1 MMVIFLGWPAPG
13 GAQEIAWRTYG
24 REQGL
29 DNLAVVAL
37 VQDSRGALWAGTE
50 GGLYRDR
57 GAGLERF
64 DADAGILDPQINAIH
79 EDATGRLWVAGASR
93 LYRRAGG
100 AEGDGF
106 VAVTHAGADIPSIEG
121 QRIAGTADG
130 DVLVASRGR
139 LLRARRGTDDDSWT
153 VTEMFDERT
162 IRERPALGAV
172 HAVFSSPALGT
183 WFGCGTG
190 ICQLAGREPQE
201 LGPREGL
208 PEDTWEAIFV
218 DRESR
223 MWVRGY
229 RHLRVL
235 EVGANL
241 FVARD
246 IPGQSGVAS
255 PMLGLAQDLGGAILT
270 RADRGVA
277 RWADGR
283 WTIFDA
289 GDGLPPYGVSALLAD
304 REGLLWLGTRGNG
317 ILRWV
322 GYGEW
327 ESWTDRQGLRS
338 TLVWDV
344 LRASPGRVLVANDD
358 ATMVIDQEKGT
369 LAPWPSETAAQKQV
383 NTLARAP
390 DGALWAASYSGEVTR
405 VDPESGARRLVA
417 TLPARPRLYIDGPG
431 RVWALTGDGI
441 YRIAGRAGAESA
453 SKVADPALPAGRY
466 SDATEC
472 PDGSLYVVSSQGLHR
487 LRADRWARVV
497 IDDPAAQRGLATI
510 ACSPGRTLWVGGAL
524 PGLAEIE
531 VGVAEQS
538 ADRARVRAWWSRPA
552 ISSER
557 ISFVRT
563 DARGW
568 LWVGTDRG
576 VDVFNGSR
584 WRHLSQAEGLVWDDT
599 SEGAFRADAD
609 GTVWI
614 GTSRGL
620 SRYLTPEALFEPP
633 ELEVRIESATVGASP
648 LALDADNAV
657 PWSRSALTVGYFS
670 TGFRFDR
677 SLRFRY
683 RLRGVDEGWQETAA
697 RSLRYPALPTGEFR
711 FDLQAFEPAT
721 GATSPMVSF
730 SLRVLEPWWRTVPF
744 FAACALAALG
754 VAFAV
759 YRLRTRALVR
769 ERRRLET
776 LVAERT
782 RELVSEKRELAEA
795 RDALVVRATR
805 DALTGLWNRATILD
819 RLTEEFARAQR
830 GDLPLALVVADLD
843 HFKSVNDMFGHQAG
857 DQVLRE
863 VARRL
868 SGRVRPDDLIG
879 RIGGEEL
886 LIILPGLGREAAAS
900 RLTLLH
906 RAISEVPVAYES
918 LAIPVTLSCG
928 VALYAADV
936 ASPQALV
943 RQADRALYRAKA
955 SGRNRIEFAWTRSQ
969 GNITSELDPGPAVT
983 PVVVN
988 AR

>member
-1 MMVIFLGWPAPG
+1 MSILLGRPTPG
-13 GAQEIAWRTYG
+13 DAQEIAWRTYG

-29 DNLAVVAL
+29 DNLALTAL

-57 GAGLERF
+57 GAGFARF
-64 DADAGILDPQINAIH
+64 GADAGILNPQIRAIH
-79 EDATGRLWVAGASR
+79 EDTTGRLWVAGASR

-100 AEGDGF
+100 AESDGF
-106 VAVTHAGADIPSIEG
+106 VAVPFAGADIPSTQG
-121 QRIAGTADG
+121 QGLAGTADG
-130 DVLVASRGR
+130 DLLIASRGR
-139 LLRARRGTDDDSWT
+139 LLRARRGPGDDSWT
-153 VTEMFDERT
+153 VSEMFDERT
-162 IRERPALGAV
+162 VRERPALRDV
-172 HAVFSSPALGT
+172 HAVFSSSAFGT

-190 ICQLAGREPQE
+190 ICQLAGREPVE

-218 DRESR
+218 NHESR

-235 EVGANL
+235 EAGANQ
-241 FVARD
+241 FAARE
-246 IPGQSGVAS
+246 IPGQSGVAT
-255 PMLGLAQDLGGAILT
+255 PMLGFVQDRGGAILT

-289 GDGLPPYGVSALLAD
+289 GDGLPPYGVSALLVN

-327 ESWTDRQGLRS
+327 EGWTDRQGLRS
-338 TLVWDV
+338 TLVWDA
-344 LRASPGRVLVANDD
+344 LRASPGHMLVANDD
-358 ATMVIDQEKGT
+358 ATMVIDQKKGT

-405 VDPESGARRLVA
+405 VDPAGGARKLVA
-417 TLPARPRLYIDGPG
+417 TVPARPRLYIDGRG
-431 RVWALTGDGI
+431 RVWALTGEGI
-441 YRIAGRAGAESA
+441 YKIEGRAGAESA
-453 SKVADPALPAGRY
+453 TKVTDPALPAERY

-472 PDGSLYVVSSQGLHR
+472 PDGSLYVVSSQGLYR
-487 LRADRWARVV
+487 LRADSWARVV

-510 ACSPGRTLWVGGAL
+510 ACSPDRKLWVGGTL
-524 PGLAEIE
+524 PGLAELD
-531 VGVAEQS
+531 VGGAEPT
-538 ADRARVRAWWSRPA
+538 ADRARVRTWWSRPA

-557 ISFVRT
+557 ISFVRV
-563 DARGW
+563 DPRGW

-584 WRHLSQAEGLVWDDT
+584 WRHLTPAEGLLWDDI
-599 SEGAFRADAD
+599 SEGAFRADTD

-620 SRYLTPEALFEPP
+620 SHHLRPEALFEPP
-633 ELEVRIESATVGASP
+633 KLEVRFESALVGGGP

-683 RLRGVDEGWQETAA
+683 RLRGIDEGWQETSS
-697 RSLRYPALPTGEFR
+697 RSLRYPALPTGDFR
-711 FDLQAFEPAT
+711 FELQAIEPAT
-721 GATSPMVSF
+721 GATSPMISF
-730 SLRVLEPWWRTVPF
+730 SLRVLPPWWQTVPF
-744 FAACALAALG
+744 FAACALAALAA
-754 VAFAV
+754 AFAM
-759 YRLRTRALVR
+759 YRLRTRVLVR

-782 RELVSEKRELAEA
+782 RELVTEKRELAEA

-830 GDLPLALVVADLD
+830 GELPLTVVLADLD
-843 HFKSVNDMFGHQAG
+843 HFKSVNDTFGHQAG

-868 SGRVRPDDLIG
+868 GGRVRPDDLIG

-886 LIILPGLGREAAAS
+886 LIILPGLGLEAASS
-900 RLTLLH
+900 RLTFLH
-906 RAISEVPVAYES
+906 RSISEVPVAYES
-918 LAIPVTLSCG
+918 LAIPVTVSCG
-928 VALYAADV
+928 VALYAAEI

-955 SGRNRIEFAWTRSQ
+955 NGRNRIEFAWTRSQ
-969 GNITSELDPGPAVT
+969 GHITSELTPA
-983 PVVVN
+983 
-988 AR
+988 RW